1 MQKLKSLA
9 DTKSSTVLDNR
20 GDPDRG
26 NRHSADQ
33 TVIKI
38 LFILYCS
45 RGSNSSSYILYEPA
59 ASQPTY
65 LRILLRIALALPAL
79 SSTDLAI
86 QAGLTRPKAMIGGV
100 SSKGR
105 QPAISWQL
113 PKTVAAAAPLQT
125 ATAAV
130 AAATPNEL
138 STAGTQRRGGER
150 GETTSLLAHVSAGQ
164 VAKSLAIWRQ

>member
-1 MQKLKSLA
+1 
-9 DTKSSTVLDNR
+9 
-20 GDPDRG
+20 
-26 NRHSADQ
+26 
-33 TVIKI
+33 
-38 LFILYCS
+38 
-45 RGSNSSSYILYEPA
+45 
-59 ASQPTY
+59 
-65 LRILLRIALALPAL
+65 
-79 SSTDLAI
+79 
-86 QAGLTRPKAMIGGV
+86 MIGGV

-105 QPAISWQL
+105 QLAISWQL